1 MARCNTRVRETQIFE
16 QLSRLNTLLCL
27 HRPFKTQSTFP
38 GFYPFVIVLYLMVR
52 FLTKSL
58 GMGLKRATAIYL
70 SSIFRKISPEL
81 TPITL
86 SSTTSSIEKFS
97 KPYNTQL
104 NYDFNAGFLHI
115 LECKRRHFSR
125 AFSKPLLSF
134 TRL

>member
-1 MARCNTRVRETQIFE
+1 MFASAFQNSKHV
-16 QLSRLNTLLCL
+16 
-27 HRPFKTQSTFP
+27 QSTFP
-38 GFYPFVIVLYLMVR
+38 GFYRFVIVLYLMVR
-52 FLTKSL
+52 ILTKSL
-58 GMGLKRATAIYL
+58 GMRLKRATAIYL
-70 SSIFRKISPEL
+70 SSIFRNISPEL

-97 KPYNTQL
+97 KPYNTRL

-134 TRL
+134 TFFKTLGSESFPNLKI